1 MILRCRLWIPACP
14 RTPRPPA
21 FPGPGERWTV
31 GAGAVPVGR
40 VLFPRRDSRPR
51 CGSQRRRA
59 THLGMPPM
67 TLAGAMGIRIH
78 RQYLARF

>member
-1 MILRCRLWIPACP
+1 MITRCRFWIPACP
-14 RTPRPPA
+14 RTHRPPA
-21 FPGPGERWTV
+21 FPGPEERWTV
-31 GAGAVPVGR
+31 GARAVPFGR
-40 VLFPRRDSRPR
+40 VLSPRRDSRPR

>member
-14 RTPRPPA
+14 LAHRPPV
-21 FPGPGERWTV
+21 FPGPEERWTV
-31 GAGAVPVGR
+31 GAGAVPFGR

-59 THLGMPPM
+59 THLGTPLM
-67 TLAGAMGIRIH
+67 TLAGAMGICIH